1 MSKTEIDINL
11 NTSSLVLEA
20 INDTLNGTSLSTST
34 ITPILKQI
42 HDILIVVL
50 LVWVMFAMGCS
61 VTLKQVRNT
70 IRVFWKLSIPITT
83 TL

>member
-11 NTSSLVLEA
+11 NTSSLILEA

-34 ITPILKQI
+34 STPILKQI

-61 VTLKQVRNT
+61 VTLKQVR
-70 IRVFWKLSIPITT
+70 K
-83 TL
+83 